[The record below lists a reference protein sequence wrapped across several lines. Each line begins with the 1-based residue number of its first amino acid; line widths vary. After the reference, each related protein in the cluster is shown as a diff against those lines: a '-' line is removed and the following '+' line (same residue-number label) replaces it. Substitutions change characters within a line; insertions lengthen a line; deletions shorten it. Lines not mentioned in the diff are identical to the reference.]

1 MAVIFGELL
10 GPDLLVVVVVIAI
23 VVFGGSQIPKLA
35 RNLGS
40 AKNEFEKGLKSVKVS
55 DDGTD
60 KTSKI
65 QDSDSDK

>member
-1 MAVIFGELL
+1 VAVIFGELL

-55 DDGTD
+55 DDGND
-60 KTSKI
+60 KTGKI

>member
-1 MAVIFGELL
+1 MIFGEIL

-40 AKNEFEKGLKSVKVS
+40 AKSEFEKGIKSVKVLG
-55 DDGTD
+55 DGVD
-60 KTSKI
+60 KSSKI
-65 QDSDSDK
+65 QDSDSAN